1 MAECRPAA
9 YLNGTRQKRDVPLS
23 REARAQLQ
31 LKRIEKINLRQ
42 QEELGRE
49 RVPVSVAAMSIV
61 KYCSETKDYMVPSA
75 WGRIPRDEDPYATK
89 QSNGCCT
96 AM

>member
-1 MAECRPAA
+1 MPETRPAA
-9 YLNGTRQKRDVPLS
+9 NLNGTPYRNVPLS
-23 REARAQLQ
+23 RGGKGAAAAEAHREPQPPPAGGAEQ
-31 LKRIEKINLRQ
+31 
-42 QEELGRE
+42 E

-61 KYCSETKDYMVPSA
+61 KYCNETKDYMVPSV

-89 QSNGCCT
+89 QSNGGCCT